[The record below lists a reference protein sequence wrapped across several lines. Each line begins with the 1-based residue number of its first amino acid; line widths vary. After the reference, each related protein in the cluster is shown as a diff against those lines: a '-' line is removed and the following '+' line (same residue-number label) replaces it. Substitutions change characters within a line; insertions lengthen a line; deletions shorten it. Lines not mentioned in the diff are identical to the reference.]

1 MVGAPAAFGGPRGW
15 KVRVVNG
22 VGLSGAARRVADH
35 ARSFV
40 RLELQLA
47 ASELKQKVVALAAGI
62 ALVVLAG
69 VLLLYGLGFAFAAAA
84 TAIAKAVPMW
94 AALLIVGGGLALFS
108 GLLAV
113 VGVTLLRRGAPPVP
127 EQAIAEARLT
137 TEALQNGHK

>member
-1 MVGAPAAFGGPRGW
+1 
-15 KVRVVNG
+15 VNG

-69 VLLLYGLGFAFAAAA
+69 VLLLYGIGFAFAAAA